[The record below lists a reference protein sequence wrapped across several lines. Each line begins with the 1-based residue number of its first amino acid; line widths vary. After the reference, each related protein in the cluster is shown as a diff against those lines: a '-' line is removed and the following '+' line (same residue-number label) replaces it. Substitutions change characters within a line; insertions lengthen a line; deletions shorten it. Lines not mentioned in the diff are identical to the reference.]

1 MNEHH
6 EAEALADWLAGGAQ
20 PLGLDP
26 LVVEAVLALRPELA
40 PPHGVDV
47 EDVLDS
53 LLEGPL
59 VNPAVAEALNHWL
72 EAGPGT
78 APPSIL
84 PVGVVESAY
93 ALRPELA
100 PAPSLTIDD
109 ILLGVSSGPLAES
122 SEVGPTAELIELPSP
137 WWRRRS
143 VGLFAMAA
151 IALIVV
157 VPGAQQV
164 MNQPTPF
171 DGIEAVADA
180 PQVRGVGFEAR
191 PESASVAREKS
202 QPKVETAEE
211 VAPQPVREA
220 PLPKP
225 VPEAVPK
232 KVSASLDRAVAVR
245 PSRVEEI
252 DDAPLPPPAASLPPA
267 PSPQAVVSAPPPAPA
282 SQERS
287 AEPAEDRASNW
298 SDEDEQ
304 SAPMVRAHGMYSVA
318 EADEVAEVEVEP
330 SSVRSLPAAR
340 KRSASL
346 GWGGPRERRSD
357 AAAQQDAEAIA
368 PPSPST
374 LSATQAALRDA
385 MSARAAGEY
394 DSALAILTV
403 MLESEPLSDSDRVSL
418 LALKVEVLLALGRDK
433 EAQQAQAALN
443 ELKEKR

>member
-20 PLGLDP
+20 PSDLDP
-26 LVVEAVLALRPELA
+26 LVVETVLALRPELA

-59 VNPAVAEALNHWL
+59 VNPAVAEALNRWL
-72 EAGPGT
+72 EAGPGA

-84 PVGVVESAY
+84 PVGVVEAAY

-109 ILLGVSSGPLAES
+109 ILSGVSSGPLAES
-122 SEVGPTAELIELPSP
+122 SEVEPAAELIELPSP

-143 VGLFAMAA
+143 VGLVAMAA

-157 VPGAQQV
+157 LPGAQQV

-180 PQVRGVGFEAR
+180 PEVRGVGFEAR
-191 PESASVAREKS
+191 QESASVAREKS

-245 PSRVEEI
+245 PSRAEEI
-252 DDAPLPPPAASLPPA
+252 DDAPLPPPAASAPAASAPAA
-267 PSPQAVVSAPPPAPA
+267 PSPQAVASEPPLAY
-282 SQERS
+282 
-287 AEPAEDRASNW
+287 
-298 SDEDEQ
+298 
-304 SAPMVRAHGMYSVA
+304 GMYSVA
-318 EADEVAEVEVEP
+318 EADAVAEVEVEP
-330 SSVRSLPAAR
+330 PSVRSLPAAR

-357 AAAQQDAEAIA
+357 PAAQQDAEAAA

-374 LSATQAALRDA
+374 RSATQAALRDA

-394 DSALAILTV
+394 DSALAILAVT
-403 MLESEPLSDSDRVSL
+403 LESKSLSDSDRVSL

-433 EAQQAQAALN
+433 EAQQAQAALIQ
-443 ELKEKR
+443 LKEKR